1 MKIGLI
7 GRGSI
12 AGAHEAAYARIP
24 EAEIVA
30 VCDIRAERLEGLAEG
45 VRTYRDIDEMLK
57 AEAGRLDYVD
67 ICLPTYLHADVACR
81 AMRAGYHVLSEKPMA
96 RTLTECEE
104 MCRVAKETGRLLM
117 AAYCNRF
124 FTAFRTIKD
133 YVDSGRF
140 GGVVS
145 AEFRREGG
153 SRGPMGHENWF
164 RNKELS
170 GGAMLDLHIHD
181 VDMLI
186 ALLGMPTAVSAMA
199 RNLIPG
205 SGYDAMSVNY
215 RFGDG
220 AFANATCDWTIP
232 HDKFNTR
239 TIRVN
244 LDGGYLFL
252 DRTAKRT
259 TFVAVATDGTVEDL
273 SEQIA
278 TFDAYYNEIVYFMNC
293 VKNGTQPT
301 VCLPEASM
309 LSVKLVEAEMRSADL
324 GGELIKL

>member
-1 MKIGLI
+1 MK
-7 GRGSI
+7 
-12 AGAHEAAYARIP
+12 
-24 EAEIVA
+24 
-30 VCDIRAERLEGLAEG
+30 
-45 VRTYRDIDEMLK
+45 
-57 AEAGRLDYVD
+57 
-67 ICLPTYLHADVACR
+67 
-81 AMRAGYHVLSEKPMA
+81 
-96 RTLTECEE
+96 
-104 MCRVAKETGRLLM
+104 RVSKI
-117 AAYCNRF
+117 
-124 FTAFRTIKD
+124 FTACAFLLL
-133 YVDSGRF
+133 YVPLLVMIVFSFNSGKSTANFQGFDLRWYI
-140 GGVVS
+140 
-145 AEFRREGG
+145 EL
-153 SRGPMGHENWF
+153 
-164 RNKELS
+164 LS

-278 TFDAYYNEIVYFMNC
+278 SFDAYYNEIVYFMNC

>member
-153 SRGPMGHENWF
+153 SRGPMGYENWF

-278 TFDAYYNEIVYFMNC
+278 SFDAYYGEIVYFMNC

>member
-96 RTLTECEE
+96 RSVAECEE

-153 SRGPMGHENWF
+153 SRGPMGYENWF

>member
-30 VCDIRAERLEGLAEG
+30 VCDVREERLAGLGEG

-81 AMRAGYHVLSEKPMA
+81 AMRAGFHVLSEKPMA
-96 RTLTECEE
+96 RTVAECEE

-153 SRGPMGHENWF
+153 SRGPMGYENWF
-164 RNKELS
+164 RSKELS

-186 ALLGMPTAVSAMA
+186 ALLGMPAAVSAMA

-215 RFGDG
+215 RFGSG
-220 AFANATCDWTIP
+220 TFANATCDWTIP

-278 TFDAYYNEIVYFMNC
+278 TFDAYYGEIVYFMDC
-293 VKNGTQPT
+293 VKNGTPPT
-301 VCLPEASM
+301 LCLPESSM

>member
-12 AGAHEAAYARIP
+12 AAAHEAAYARIP
-24 EAEIVA
+24 DAEVVA
-30 VCDIRAERLEGLAEG
+30 VCDIREERLAGLGEG
-45 VRTYRDIDEMLK
+45 VRTYRDAEEMLK

-67 ICLPTYLHADVACR
+67 ICLPTYLHAEVACR
-81 AMRAGYHVLSEKPMA
+81 AMRAGFHVLSEKPMA
-96 RTLTECEE
+96 RSVAECEE

-124 FTAFRTIKD
+124 FPAFRIIKE

-153 SRGPMGHENWF
+153 SREPMGYENWF
-164 RNKELS
+164 RKKELS

-215 RFGDG
+215 RFADG
-220 AFANATCDWTIP
+220 AFGNATCDWTIP

-239 TIRVN
+239 AIRVN

-252 DRTAKRT
+252 DRSAKRT
-259 TFVAVATDGTVEDL
+259 TFVAVAADGTVDDL
-273 SEQIA
+273 TEKIGA
-278 TFDAYYNEIVYFMNC
+278 ADLYYNEIVYFMEC
-293 VKNGTQPT
+293 VKNGTAPE
-301 VCLPEASM
+301 VCLPESSM

>member
-12 AGAHEAAYARIP
+12 AAAHEAAYARIP
-24 EAEIVA
+24 EAEVVA
-30 VCDIRAERLEGLAEG
+30 VCDVREECLAGLPEGT
-45 VRTYRDIDEMLK
+45 RTYREIDDMLK
-57 AEAGRLDYVD
+57 SEAGKLDYID
-67 ICLPTYLHADVACR
+67 ICLPTYLHAKIAIR

-96 RTLTECEE
+96 RSLAEAEE
-104 MCRVAKETGRLLM
+104 MCRVAKETGKLLM

-124 FTAFRTIKD
+124 FPAFRIMKE

-140 GGVVS
+140 GKVVS

-153 SRGPMGHENWF
+153 SRGPMGYENWF
-164 RNKELS
+164 RDEKLS

-199 RNLIPG
+199 RKLIPG

-239 TIRVN
+239 AIRVN

-252 DRTAKRT
+252 DRSPNRT
-259 TFVAVATDGTVEDL
+259 TFLAVAADGTTEDL
-273 SEQIA
+273 TERIGA
-278 TFDAYYNEIVYFMNC
+278 ADLYYNEIVYFMEC
-293 VKNGTQPT
+293 LKNGTPPAL
-301 VCLPEASM
+301 CLPESSA

-324 GGELIKL
+324 GGELVRL

>member
-1 MKIGLI
+1 
-7 GRGSI
+7 
-12 AGAHEAAYARIP
+12 
-24 EAEIVA
+24 
-30 VCDIRAERLEGLAEG
+30 
-45 VRTYRDIDEMLK
+45 
-57 AEAGRLDYVD
+57 
-67 ICLPTYLHADVACR
+67 
-81 AMRAGYHVLSEKPMA
+81 
-96 RTLTECEE
+96 
-104 MCRVAKETGRLLM
+104 
-117 AAYCNRF
+117 
-124 FTAFRTIKD
+124 
-133 YVDSGRF
+133 
-140 GGVVS
+140 
-145 AEFRREGG
+145 
-153 SRGPMGHENWF
+153 
-164 RNKELS
+164 
-170 GGAMLDLHIHD
+170 MLDLHIHD

-239 TIRVN
+239 SIRVN

-259 TFVAVATDGTVEDL
+259 AFVAVAADGTVEDL

-278 TFDAYYNEIVYFMNC
+278 AFDAYYNEIVYFMDC

-301 VCLPEASM
+301 VCLPETSM

>member
-1 MKIGLI
+1 
-7 GRGSI
+7 
-12 AGAHEAAYARIP
+12 
-24 EAEIVA
+24 
-30 VCDIRAERLEGLAEG
+30 
-45 VRTYRDIDEMLK
+45 
-57 AEAGRLDYVD
+57 
-67 ICLPTYLHADVACR
+67 
-81 AMRAGYHVLSEKPMA
+81 
-96 RTLTECEE
+96 

-153 SRGPMGHENWF
+153 SRGPMGYENWF
-164 RNKELS
+164 RNKEFS

-278 TFDAYYNEIVYFMNC
+278 SFDAYYNEIVYFMNC

>member
-153 SRGPMGHENWF
+153 SRGPMGYENWF

>member
-7 GRGSI
+7 GRGNISKV
-12 AGAHEAAYARIP
+12 HEAAYARIP
-24 EAEIVA
+24 DAELVA
-30 VCDIRAERLEGLAEG
+30 VCDVCEERLAGLGAG

-57 AEAGRLDYVD
+57 AEAGRLDFVD
-67 ICLPTYLHADVACR
+67 ICLPTYLHAEVACR
-81 AMRAGYHVLSEKPMA
+81 AMRAGFHVLSEKPMA
-96 RTLTECEE
+96 RSAAECEE

-124 FTAFRTIKD
+124 FPAFRIIKE
-133 YVDSGRF
+133 YADSGRF

-153 SRGPMGHENWF
+153 SREPMGYQNWF
-164 RNKELS
+164 RDKALS

-186 ALLGMPTAVSAMA
+186 ALLGMPVAVSAMA

-215 RFGDG
+215 RFASG

-239 TIRVN
+239 AIRVN
-244 LDGGYLFL
+244 FEGGYIFL
-252 DRTAKRT
+252 DRSPNRT
-259 TFVAVATDGTVEDL
+259 TFLAVAADGTTEDL
-273 SEQIA
+273 TEKIGAS
-278 TFDAYYNEIVYFMNC
+278 DLYYNEVAYFVEC
-293 VKNGTQPT
+293 LTNGTRPEI
-301 VCLPEASM
+301 CLPESSM
-309 LSVKLVEAEMRSADL
+309 LSVQLVEAEMRSADL
-324 GGELIKL
+324 GGELVKL

>member
-12 AGAHEAAYARIP
+12 AAAHEAAYKRIP
-24 EAEIVA
+24 DAEIVA
-30 VCDIRAERLEGLAEG
+30 VCDIREERLTGLPEG
-45 VRTYRDIDEMLK
+45 VRTYREIEDMLRD
-57 AEAGRLDYVD
+57 EAGRLDYID
-67 ICLPTYLHADVACR
+67 ICLPTYLHAEVACR
-81 AMRAGYHVLSEKPMA
+81 AMRAGYDVLSEKPMA
-96 RTLTECEE
+96 RTAAEAEE

-124 FTAFRTIKD
+124 FPAFRIIKE

-153 SRGPMGHENWF
+153 SRGPMGYQNWF
-164 RNKELS
+164 RDERLS

-186 ALLGMPTAVSAMA
+186 ALLGMPVAVSAMA
-199 RNLIPG
+199 RKLIPG

-215 RFGDG
+215 RFEGG

-239 TIRVN
+239 AIRVN
-244 LDGGYLFL
+244 LEGGYLFL
-252 DRTAKRT
+252 DRSPNRT
-259 TFVAVATDGTVEDL
+259 TFLAVATDGTTEDL
-273 SEQIA
+273 TDRIGA
-278 TFDAYYNEIVYFMNC
+278 ADLYYNEIVYFMDR
-293 VKNGTQPT
+293 VKSKTSPNL
-301 VCLPEASM
+301 CLPESSM
-309 LSVKLVEAEMRSADL
+309 LSVRLVEAEMRSADL
-324 GGELIKL
+324 GGALITL